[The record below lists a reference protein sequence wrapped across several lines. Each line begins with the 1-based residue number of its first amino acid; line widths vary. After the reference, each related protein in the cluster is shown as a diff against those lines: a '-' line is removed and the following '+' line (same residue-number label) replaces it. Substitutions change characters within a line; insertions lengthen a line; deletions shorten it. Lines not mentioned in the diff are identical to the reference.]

1 MIGLSFF
8 GLMVEI
14 FYFVFSFFVFFFL
27 VFIVLNFF
35 IVMVVEFFKIRFDL
49 RGIMV

>member
-27 VFIVLNFF
+27 V
-35 IVMVVEFFKIRFDL
+35 VMVVEFFKIRFDL